1 MQANNVHFL
10 VIIERLF
17 SPRLWISKVH
27 FAVTIETRS
36 QLHSSKVLI
45 PMDLKSENRISCNVF
60 SCLPNKVLARTC
72 SLDRRENN
80 LLDF

>member
-45 PMDLKSENRISCNVF
+45 PKDQKVKIGYHAMCLVAFQTKSWQGLVVWIVERIIC
-60 SCLPNKVLARTC
+60 
-72 SLDRRENN
+72 
-80 LLDF
+80 

>member
-45 PMDLKSENRISCNVF
+45 PKDLKSENRIST
-60 SCLPNKVLARTC
+60 CLVAFQTKSWQALVIWIVERIIC
-72 SLDRRENN
+72 
-80 LLDF
+80 